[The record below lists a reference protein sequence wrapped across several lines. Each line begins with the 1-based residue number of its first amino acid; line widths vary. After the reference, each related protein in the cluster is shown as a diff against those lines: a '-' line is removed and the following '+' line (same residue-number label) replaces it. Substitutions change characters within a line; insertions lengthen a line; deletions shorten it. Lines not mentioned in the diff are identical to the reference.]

1 MTAAIVA
8 NSRCRFP
15 GKQDDDSTHASRK
28 VGGMKVVIAD
38 DEPLARA
45 RLRELLAEH
54 GGVSVVAEAGDGHAA
69 LHACA
74 EHSPDLVLLDI
85 VMPGIDGLETARHL
99 AAFEPR
105 PAVVCCTAFDAHA
118 LSAFDAAAIDYLV
131 KPVRPERLAA
141 ALERVR
147 TFAAGRGQV
156 ATTRTGQRRTHLCA
170 RMRGSLRLIPIED
183 VHYLQAEEKYVVVH
197 HARGEDLIEESLKSL
212 ETEFADR
219 FLRIHRNCLVAS
231 EEFLELRRA
240 TDGAVHAVLRH
251 GKAPLEV
258 SRRCVPVLR
267 DKLKHL

>member
-1 MTAAIVA
+1 VKVIIV
-8 NSRCRFP
+8 
-15 GKQDDDSTHASRK
+15 
-28 VGGMKVVIAD
+28 D

-45 RLRELLAEH
+45 RLRELLEEQP
-54 GGVSVVAEAGDGHAA
+54 GITVVAEAADGHAA

-74 EHSPDLVLLDI
+74 ELSPDLVLLDI

-105 PAVVCCTAFDAHA
+105 PAVVFCTAFDAHA

-147 TFAAGRGQV
+147 TFAAGRGQ
-156 ATTRTGQRRTHLCA
+156 AAAEERSGQRRTHLCA

-197 HARGEDLIEESLKSL
+197 HARGEDLIEESLKTL
-212 ETEFADR
+212 EDEFGER
-219 FLRIHRNCLVAS
+219 FVRIHRNCLVARH
-231 EEFLELRRA
+231 EIIELKRSP
-240 TDGAVHAVLRH
+240 DGHVQAVLRH
-251 GKAPLEV
+251 GKQPLEV
-258 SRRCVPVLR
+258 SRRCVSQLR
-267 DKLKHL
+267 ETIRHL

>member
-1 MTAAIVA
+1 MI
-8 NSRCRFP
+8 
-15 GKQDDDSTHASRK
+15 KLL
-28 VGGMKVVIAD
+28 VVD
-38 DEPLARA
+38 DEPLARE
-45 RLRELLAEH
+45 RLIAMLGELPE
-54 GGVSVVAEAGDGHAA
+54 VEVAGEAGNGREAVEKA
-69 LHACA
+69 LALGVDA
-74 EHSPDLVLLDI
+74 LLLDI
-85 VMPGIDGLETARHL
+85 AMPVMDGLEAARHLQSLETPPAVIFCTAFDNHAL
-99 AAFEPR
+99 AAFETA
-105 PAVVCCTAFDAHA
+105 AV
-118 LSAFDAAAIDYLV
+118 DYLV
-131 KPVRPERLAA
+131 KPVRQERLAE
-141 ALERVR
+141 ALARAR
-147 TFAAGRGQV
+147 RQRAGQQ
-156 ATTRTGQRRTHLCA
+156 TTPTLPPSDKQRSHLSA
-170 RMRGSLRLIPIED
+170 RLRGSLRLIPIED